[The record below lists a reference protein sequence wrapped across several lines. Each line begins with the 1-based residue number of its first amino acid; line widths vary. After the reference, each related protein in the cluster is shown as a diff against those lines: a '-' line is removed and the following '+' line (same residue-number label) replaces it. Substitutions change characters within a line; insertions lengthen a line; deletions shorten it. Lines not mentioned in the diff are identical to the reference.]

1 MKVAALILTM
11 FLAAVSAAGQVTSL
25 KNEGTSVSTTFGQVQ
40 KIDVTKYLALLKAA
54 ESASSFAPYRAT
66 TITKYN
72 EGKIEKYVKEFVPP
86 DRIRQTAVFPDSSDD
101 CETINIGEREYERQK
116 ARWYLVTFKIEEG
129 SCLWRTPFELW
140 NTGTVKDFT
149 LEYQKVNGENVTV
162 IKKEEIETPR
172 YRGRTFFTT
181 IKLGAKGHFISGEER
196 IEQGGQNELVSTS
209 ETIYVYNPKDL
220 KIEAPAIK

>member
-1 MKVAALILTM
+1 MLRNSCHQT
-11 FLAAVSAAGQVTSL
+11 
-25 KNEGTSVSTTFGQVQ
+25 ESVRQPSFPTVPM
-40 KIDVTKYLALLKAA
+40 IARLSIS
-54 ESASSFAPYRAT
+54 ESGNTR
-66 TITKYN
+66 
-72 EGKIEKYVKEFVPP
+72 
-86 DRIRQTAVFPDSSDD
+86 DRRHDGI
-101 CETINIGEREYERQK
+101 
-116 ARWYLVTFKIEEG
+116 LVTFKIEEG